1 MSAEKEA
8 CKNMRKLVL
17 LAVAGACGAFLRYTL
32 VGTVQRLNNSNF
44 PLGTLAVNMTGCLLA
59 GVLWSL
65 FETRWTVSSETRTIV
80 MVGFLGAFTTFS
92 SYILETNEFLRAA
105 EWMWAGANVLL
116 QNGLG
121 LAAFLLG
128 GALGRAL

>member
-1 MSAEKEA
+1 MG
-8 CKNMRKLVL
+8 KLVL
-17 LAVAGACGAFLRYTL
+17 LASAGAVGALLRYSL
-32 VGTVQRLNNSNF
+32 VGVVQRLNNSDF
-44 PLGTLAVNMTGCLLA
+44 PLGTLVVNVVGCFLA
-59 GVLWSL
+59 GFLWIF
-65 FETRWTVSSETRTIV
+65 FEHRWTIAPETRTVV

-121 LAAFLLG
+121 LAAFLVG
-128 GALGRAL
+128 SALGRAL

>member
-1 MSAEKEA
+1 MG
-8 CKNMRKLVL
+8 KLVL
-17 LAVAGACGAFLRYTL
+17 LASAGAVGALLRYSL
-32 VGTVQRLNNSNF
+32 VGVVQRLNNSEF
-44 PLGTLAVNMTGCLLA
+44 PLGTLVVNVVGCFLA
-59 GVLWSL
+59 GFLWIL
-65 FETRWTVSSETRTIV
+65 FEHRWAIASETRTVV

-121 LAAFLLG
+121 LAAFLVG
-128 GALGRAL
+128 SALGRAL